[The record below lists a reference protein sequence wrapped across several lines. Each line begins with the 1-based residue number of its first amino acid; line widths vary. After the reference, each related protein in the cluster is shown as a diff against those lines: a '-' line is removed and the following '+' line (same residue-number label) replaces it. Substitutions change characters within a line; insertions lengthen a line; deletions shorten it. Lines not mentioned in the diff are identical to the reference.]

1 MATAFD
7 YSFNEPILEG
17 LPDDVQNS
25 IRRILQ
31 EAAQV
36 RADTTDPLSSRAAS
50 QRSQAELLE
59 NQAARI
65 LMANRPDLKN
75 LTGEETIDAIAQRK
89 FNVPSYYS
97 LDKNQKAAVDREFE
111 AASEK
116 VRLPRAL
123 QGLGIKYPAAAPRV
137 FSSEEAAPEA
147 APVAAMPVAA
157 PVAEAVIAPVVAQ
170 APTQAPTSIAGLLA
184 PDAAPAAPAAP
195 AARRSQSVEGL
206 LGSLFGGNELEDLMT
221 PQQRAAINQRGLLAA
236 AAALLQAGGPS
247 TRRVSLGQALGSALE
262 AGQTGAER
270 AQQSALTQ
278 MLTRQKLEEARRSQN
293 LQANIAKLLTGGSAP
308 ASAGGE
314 ITAGEALA
322 APGMAAGPTVARA
335 AMIGQPR
342 PAAPAMSANELKAS
356 QYRQIADVYAASGK
370 GEDAKRFMDIA
381 ESLAPTRQEVVGE
394 PIQTATGW
402 IQRTKTGGFI
412 PLPKDFEPAVKVK
425 PIGEP
430 LIVTDKNS
438 GNQILVQRYDD
449 STIKPLEGFGPKR
462 DLVLETVDGRVV
474 AIDKA
479 TVAPGTTFGTG
490 ISPVDQAR
498 LDIEKQRLDME
509 RRRLGISEA
518 EFARNAYER
527 VDTAQGIVY
536 VPKRP
541 GAPII
546 PITDAA
552 GKPLMG
558 VSGGKSTEGE
568 LNAAGFAQRM
578 ERAGGIIS
586 TLPESAR
593 AGIASSAVGTI
604 PFVGG
609 VGQRIVQSPEQQQY
623 KQAADDWIRA
633 KLRKESGAVIG
644 KDEMDQEYITYF
656 PQVGDSAAVVAQKAE
671 ARRVAT
677 EAMRTSAG
685 RAYQPYTPP
694 PPPAAPKEGDTSK
707 DRNGR
712 NIVFRNGRW
721 EYK

>member
-75 LTGEETIDAIAQRK
+75 ITGGEDKDAIAQRK
-89 FNVPSYYS
+89 FNNPFYYA
-97 LDKNQKAAVDREFE
+97 LDENQKAAVDKEFE

-123 QGLGIKYPAAAPRV
+123 QGLGIRYPAAAPQV
-137 FSSEEAAPEA
+137 FSSAEAAPE
-147 APVAAMPVAA
+147 VAPVAA
-157 PVAEAVIAPVVAQ
+157 PVAEAVSAPVVAPAQ
-170 APTQAPTSIAGLLA
+170 RSVQPSIAGLLV

-195 AARRSQSVEGL
+195 AARRSQSIEGL

-278 MLTRQKLEEARRSQN
+278 MLTRQKLEEAKRSRD

-335 AMIGQPR
+335 AMIGKPR
-342 PAAPAMSANELKAS
+342 PAAPAMSENELKAS

-381 ESLAPTRQEVVGE
+381 ENLAPTRQEVVGE

-546 PITDAA
+546 PITDAT

-558 VSGGKSTEGE
+558 VSGGKATEGE
-568 LNAAGFAQRM
+568 LNAAGFALRM

-694 PPPAAPKEGDTSK
+694 PPSAAPKEGDTSK
-707 DRNGR
+707 DKNGR
-712 NIVFRNGRW
+712 NIVFRNNRW